1 MRLTEFFT
9 HPVGSLV
16 LLLLPQ
22 MLLGFLFVLAGA
34 TKLSNRTDFEQV
46 VASYRLGG
54 PTLAKFISFSLPAIE
69 LTVGLLLLGGL
80 FAPFATILTWLLL
93 ATFLAIAVYNA
104 ATKKSGGS
112 GCFGSLSVAE
122 FGWKSI
128 AIRNLLL
135 LAGASLMLAA
145 LALQVSY
152 QFSVFNVA
160 IGVLL
165 AIAGLILGL
174 SQGNAVATQNVTSG
188 VIGRR
193 GFLRYAGTA
202 VVGSL
207 ESIAYGSPDKAT
219 VASAGTIVR
228 SEEKVSS
235 LEEAMRLS
243 PATLL
248 VPKSTDYVLNEVG
261 VFRDSKGNVTDVL
274 LHYTSSTSA
283 VIFVDFRPRADK
295 AATLDNPTEL
305 RQIQGR
311 SVQFSIASSNL
322 QVVMASWIDADWT
335 VAVVGF
341 GATTDDLV
349 SIIKSM

>member
-1 MRLTEFFT
+1 MRLTEFFA
-9 HPVGSLV
+9 HPVSSLV

-54 PTLAKFISFSLPAIE
+54 PTFAKLVSFSLPTTE
-69 LTVGLLLLGGL
+69 LAVGLLLLGGL
-80 FAPFATILTWLLL
+80 FTPFATIVTWLLL

-104 ATKKSGGS
+104 ITKKAGGC

-122 FGWKSI
+122 FGWKSV
-128 AIRNLLL
+128 AIRNFLLL
-135 LAGASLMLAA
+135 VGAALMLAA

-152 QFSVFNVA
+152 QFSAFNVA

-165 AIAGLILGL
+165 AIVGLILGL
-174 SQGNAVATQNVTSG
+174 SQGDAVVTQNVTSDG
-188 VIGRR
+188 IGRR

-202 VVGSL
+202 VVGALASM
-207 ESIAYGSPDKAT
+207 AYSSPAKAT
-219 VASAGTIVR
+219 AASAGTIVR

-235 LEEAMRLS
+235 LEEAIRLS
-243 PATLL
+243 PAKLL
-248 VPKSTDYVLNEVG
+248 VPTSTDYVLNEVG

-274 LHYTSSTSA
+274 LHYASSTSA
-283 VIFVDFRPRADK
+283 VIFVDFQPRADK
-295 AATLDNPTEL
+295 AATLNNPAEL

-311 SVQFSIASSNL
+311 SVQFSTASSNPPA
-322 QVVMASWIDADWT
+322 VMASWVDVDWT
-335 VAVVGF
+335 IAVVGF